1 MATLV
6 VKLGGA
12 AITDKAK
19 ADTLSF
25 NLDTLVDKV
34 AKVYLT
40 QLRPQ
45 GRAMVL
51 IHGAGSFGH
60 PPARRFQVKAGWVT
74 AAAEKHTDK
83 GHDATEY
90 ECERTQP
97 LMEHGE
103 QERQDEVKF
112 GMALTRQR
120 VLQLHHHVLQRLQ
133 DRARLPVLS
142 VSTYD
147 TIETYQGQMTPE
159 SRTRLITRVCQ
170 LLAQGFIPLLFGDA
184 VFDIA
189 WGATILSGDVLMHAL
204 ATDMGSVQRCV
215 FVTDVA
221 GIYTRDPKIFDDATL
236 IRQLRCS
243 SADRD
248 QGQGICE
255 PHLAASV
262 VDHVDDVTGA
272 MGSKWQW
279 VQRTMAEAPHVSEVV
294 ICQVSDV
301 DRALAVAGDRGSG
314 AAGAYDDDTCTWTSI
329 VR

>member
-19 ADTLSF
+19 ADTLSP

-60 PPARRFQVKAGWVT
+60 PPARRFQVKAGWGT
-74 AAAEKHTDK
+74 AAAETDVDE
-83 GHDATEY
+83 GHDGTEN
-90 ECERTQP
+90 ERTQA
-97 LMEHGE
+97 LTGQKE
-103 QERQDEVKF
+103 QERRDEVKF

-147 TIETYQGQMTPE
+147 TVETHHGQMTPE
-159 SRTRLITRVCQ
+159 SRTRLITRVRQ

-189 WGATILSGDVLMHAL
+189 WGATILSGDALMHAL
-204 ATDMGSVQRCV
+204 ATDMDSVQRCA

-248 QGQGICE
+248 QSQGICEE

-262 VDHVDDVTGA
+262 VGHVDDVTGA
-272 MGSKWQW
+272 MGSKWRW
-279 VQRTMAEAPHVSEVV
+279 VQRIMAEAPHVCEVI
-294 ICQVSDV
+294 ICQVSDA
-301 DRALAVAGDRGSG
+301 DRALAVAGGGNGGSG
-314 AAGAYDDDTCTWTSI
+314 ACGDEACTWTGI

>member
-19 ADTLSF
+19 ADTLSLE
-25 NLDTLVDKV
+25 LDTLVDKV

-60 PPARRFQVKAGWVT
+60 PPARRFQVKTGWVS
-74 AAAEKHTDK
+74 AAVEEHADK
-83 GHDATEY
+83 GHDAAEY
-90 ECERTQP
+90 ERTRP
-97 LMEHGE
+97 LMEQKE
-103 QERQDEVKF
+103 KERQDEVKF

-147 TIETYQGQMTPE
+147 TVETYQGQMTPE
-159 SRTRLITRVCQ
+159 SRTRLVTRVRQ

-189 WGATILSGDVLMHAL
+189 WGATILSGDALMHAL

-255 PHLAASV
+255 EPHLAASV
-262 VDHVDDVTGA
+262 VGHVDDVTGA

-279 VQRTMAEAPHVSEVV
+279 VQRTMAEAPHVCEVV

-301 DRALAVAGDRGSG
+301 ERALAVAGGGDGGSG
-314 AAGAYDDDTCTWTSI
+314 ACGDVTCTWTSI

>member
-19 ADTLSF
+19 ADTLSL

-45 GRAMVL
+45 DRAMVL

-60 PPARRFQVKAGWVT
+60 PPARKFQVKAGWVT
-74 AAAEKHTDK
+74 VAAEEHTDK

-90 ECERTQP
+90 EQTQP
-97 LMEHGE
+97 LMEQKE

-147 TIETYQGQMTPE
+147 TVETYQGQMTPE

-189 WGATILSGDVLMHAL
+189 WGATILSGDALMHAL

-215 FVTDVA
+215 FVTDIA

-262 VDHVDDVTGA
+262 VDNVDDVTGA

-279 VQRTMAEAPHVSEVV
+279 VQRTMAEAPHVCEVV

-301 DRALAVAGDRGSG
+301 DRALAVAGGGDCGS
-314 AAGAYDDDTCTWTSI
+314 GAYDDDTCTWTSI